1 MILVCDV
8 GGTRTRLALAEH
20 TPGGWQL
27 GPVEEV
33 PTNADV
39 AATVTGFLRRVANGR
54 VQAAAFGGAGAV
66 SPDGSI
72 RLTNADVLL
81 SPVELARA
89 AGVPR
94 VVLVNDF
101 GAIAEAIPRLPRESL
116 VPCGGG
122 VSVSGH
128 AGRGPRSR
136 HRARHGDRRA
146 GPRRLDRDRRRW
158 RPCRP
163 RAGG

>member
-1 MILVCDV
+1 
-8 GGTRTRLALAEH
+8 
-20 TPGGWQL
+20 
-27 GPVEEV
+27 V

-39 AATVTGFLRRVANGR
+39 PSTVTAFLRRVANGR

-81 SPVELARA
+81 SPAELARA

-101 GAIAEAIPRLPRESL
+101 GAIAEAIPRLPHESL

-122 VSVSGH
+122 VPVRARRSRSSVPAPGSGT
-128 AGRGPRSR
+128 AIGAPGRGAGSRSP
-136 HRARHGDRRA
+136 AMA
-146 GPRRLDRDRRRW
+146 A
-158 RPCRP
+158 CRP
-163 RAGG
+163 RARG